1 MSVLPFCKMQSV
13 GNDFVLVQLSDLKRV
28 ACDERLPDLARALCS
43 RRTSI
48 GSDGL
53 LVLDSQGVGLVLR
66 MFNPDG
72 SEDVCGNGSRC
83 SALYA
88 VRRGWV
94 SASHVIEHGG
104 RAVRATVHDDGRVT
118 TEAGRAN
125 FDPEAVPLDT
135 RLHETEMVEEPV
147 CGVIGTAVNVGSTHF
162 VSIVDE
168 LPDDR
173 TFFAVSPKI
182 EVDPLFPERT
192 SIIYTKIVSE
202 SELSIRIWER
212 GAGETLGCGT
222 GASAAAVV
230 AMRRRGFGGEI
241 RVVSKGGETTVSADS
256 WQGELLATSSPSEVF
271 SGSVAVSKARN
282 SSPGGRQVVAR

>member
-1 MSVLPFCKMQSV
+1 MSGLPFTKMQSV
-13 GNDFVLVQLSDLKRV
+13 GNDFVLVQLSDLKQIGW
-28 ACDERLPDLARALCS
+28 ADRLSDLARALCH

-53 LVLDSQGVGLVLR
+53 LVLDLQGDRLVLR

-88 VRRGWV
+88 FRRGWV
-94 SASHVIEHGG
+94 PASHVIEHGG
-104 RAVRATVHDDGRVT
+104 RAVSATVYDDGRVST
-118 TEAGRAN
+118 DGGRAD
-125 FDPEAVPLDT
+125 FDPGAVPLDT
-135 RLHETEMVEEPV
+135 RLHDTELVEEAV
-147 CGVIGTAVNVGSTHF
+147 CGVVGTSVNVGSTHF
-162 VSIVDE
+162 VSFVDS

-173 TFFAVSPKI
+173 AFFAVSPQI

-192 SIIYTKIVSE
+192 SIIYAKIVSE
-202 SELSIRIWER
+202 SELAIRIWER

-256 WQGELLATSSPSEVF
+256 WQGELLTTSSPSEVF
-271 SGSVAVSKARN
+271 SGSVAVSKALN